1 MENIS
6 ETIIPY
12 TLIKNTYNDFDCT
25 YHSHHPME
33 IVYSLKGLATIY
45 VKDQEGKETHILIKS
60 NQFAIVRPNV
70 NHRMKYQGKMIVI
83 ELAHR
88 NKELPITSWLQKNE
102 FVQNVPSARKLL
114 ENNDSCLVFNDT
126 QNIAYLLNELLS
138 LVYDHQHG
146 IQSPFYEVE
155 YDTLLRRLL
164 IKICQCNRLL
174 VDKVP
179 SNKYLT
185 VALMFISENYARDIN
200 ILDIANYVKISAVY
214 LQKLF
219 KQAYNKTVLSVL
231 TNQRLLAARDLL
243 LNTNMT
249 IASIAMKVGY
259 GNCRT
264 FQIAFKNFYGDTP
277 CKYRKLNL
285 NDSFIVYRDY
295 ENTNKTAD
303 IKQKQFIDINDV
315 SN

>member
-1 MENIS
+1 MELIS

-12 TLIKNTYNDFDCT
+12 TLIKNTYEDFDCT

-45 VKDQEGKETHILIKS
+45 FTDHDGNNTRVFIKS

-70 NHRMKYQGKMIVI
+70 NHRMKYQGQMINI

-88 NKELPITSWLQKNE
+88 NKELPLTSWLLKNE
-102 FVQNVPSARKLL
+102 FVQNVPTACKLL
-114 ENNDSCLVFNDT
+114 ENNDNCIVFNDT
-126 QNIAYLLNELLS
+126 QNIADLLNEFLS

-146 IQSPFYEVE
+146 TLSPFYDVE

-174 VDKVP
+174 IDKIP

-185 VALMFISENYARDIN
+185 AALMFISENYARNIN
-200 ILDIANYVKISAVY
+200 VSDIANYVKISAVY

-243 LNTNMT
+243 LNTNMN

-259 GNCRT
+259 SNSRS

-277 CKYRKLNL
+277 YQYRKLNL

-295 ENTNKTAD
+295 ENINKTAD
-303 IKQKQFIDINDV
+303 IKQKQFMDIGEM